1 MLYLIDDFSTDLL
14 SRWRIIEPESKT
26 RLLFKVL
33 YDPIGWLAKIEHTQ
47 GNLISVI
54 VNEKLALKI
63 SELLKREI
71 AVVRNK
77 NIEFK
82 QEDDI
87 LIAKQVGNQI
97 NWISLNIEY

>member
-1 MLYLIDDFSTDLL
+1 MLYLIDDFSIDLL
-14 SRWRIIEPESKT
+14 SKWRVIESESRT

-33 YDPIGWLAKIEHTQ
+33 YDPIDWLAKAEHIQ

-63 SELLKREI
+63 SEILRREI

-87 LIAKQVGNQI
+87 LVAKQIGTQI
-97 NWISLNIEY
+97 NWISINIEY